1 MTQASDEALP
11 YWHYYKTFLTLK
23 HLGHLISIILLAAN
37 ACVAGLLL
45 LSAYSPYVSPVQH
58 AVLSCLGLAFPI
70 FAILN
75 AGFLLLWLCI
85 QQYKSAL
92 LPLVAFLA
100 CLPQLRDY
108 CPLNFSTDSPP
119 SESRKILSYNIM
131 GFAKGVKESGE
142 NPVLEYLKE
151 SGADVLCLQEYHTYA
166 PATHVTQND
175 VDRALKAYP
184 YHHIGHVGTGRSNRV
199 ACYSKLPILSA
210 RELPTPSAY
219 NGVMMYELKWDNDTV
234 LLLNAH
240 LESNKLTRSDKAVYE
255 NMLTSPEK
263 ETVKSG
269 LRLLIRKLAKASAL
283 RAPQADSIA
292 HAVAGSRYR
301 YIVVCGDFNDTAISY
316 AHRVIAGQ
324 LDDAFSE
331 SGFGLGISYHQ
342 NRFLFRIDHILTSK
356 SLQPYNCTVDRSV
369 QASDHYPIWC
379 YLAKKQ

>member
-1 MTQASDEALP
+1 M
-11 YWHYYKTFLTLK
+11 K
-23 HLGHLISIILLAAN
+23 LIRNFILWIGIGGNGLFILLLIAA
-37 ACVAGLLL
+37 
-45 LSAYSPYVSPVQH
+45 AYSPYIDPTVHPIR
-58 AVLSCLGLAFPI
+58 SCLGLAFPVFLLTNI
-70 FAILN
+70 
-75 AGFLLLWLCI
+75 GFLLFWLLI
-85 QQYKSAL
+85 RQYKVAL
-92 LPLVAFLA
+92 LPLAGLLLCYGQIRTYFPINFHTNH
-100 CLPQLRDY
+100 LPE
-108 CPLNFSTDSPP
+108 
-119 SESRKILSYNIM
+119 ESLKILSYNVM
-131 GFAKGVKESGE
+131 HFNSGKKENGE
-142 NPVLEYLKE
+142 NAILTYLQN
-151 SGADVLCLQEYHTYA
+151 SGADILCIQEFTAHSS
-166 PATHVTQND
+166 PHLTQKEI
-175 VDRALKAYP
+175 DRALHDYP
-184 YHHIGHVGTGRSNRV
+184 YHHIDRLGSSDISANNI
-199 ACYSKLPILSA
+199 ACYSKYPILSA
-210 RELPTPSAY
+210 QRLNYVSDC
-219 NGVMMYELKWDNDTV
+219 NGSMIYELKVGKDT
-234 LLLNAH
+234 LMLINNH